1 MRHKL
6 DVKPIPEDVIYI
18 NELDFLL
25 PDVYCD
31 REELEQA
38 ATGLTE
44 KDGGILPDD
53 NVRIYVP
60 LDLNADSIIAQLE
73 QLYEELGSP
82 TEDNELVYLSG
93 VGRII
98 RELEIYDQVMTVRDL
113 SNAVQKEPGG
123 VYHSKKGIA
132 LAKRMVDIFNADEGT
147 AEMYPYIQIE
157 QLTEEF
163 LL

>member
-1 MRHKL
+1 M
-6 DVKPIPEDVIYI
+6 
-18 NELDFLL
+18 
-25 PDVYCD
+25 PDAYCD
-31 REELEQA
+31 RMDLEQA
-38 ATGLTE
+38 MTGVTE
-44 KDGGILPDD
+44 KNGGILPDD

-60 LDLNADSIIAQLE
+60 LDLNDDSIIAQLE
-73 QLYEELGSP
+73 QLYEKLGSP
-82 TEDNELVYLSG
+82 TEDNELAYLSG

-113 SNAVQKEPGG
+113 SNAVQNEPGG

-147 AEMYPYIQIE
+147 AEMYPFIQIE